1 MAATLPLLR
10 QCIEDLNKLAD
21 EVRTLADQK
30 FKQEDVQ
37 GELSIKGQQWYRG
50 VRELMVQNGFS
61 GVNEFDDCYMYYP
74 QRENPRSSHIRGHSD
89 LEACFSG
96 RGQTEPT
103 QFKRL
108 FMKARSLANALEAE
122 VRSREL
128 PVKSQLS
135 FEVSA
140 SELET
145 AESMLAESKGE
156 EVFVRASGV
165 VARVALERHLFTV
178 ADTRKLRIVVNPP
191 NKKHPDAEDVMQ
203 ALQKNNVITPIQ
215 KSQLDSLFK
224 VANNCAHPK
233 ETVNQ
238 SDVERLIRDG
248 KQLASVIL

>member
-1 MAATLPLLR
+1 VAATLSLLR
-10 QCIEDLNKLAD
+10 QRIEDLDKLAD
-21 EVRTLADQK
+21 EVLALADRK

-61 GVNEFDDCYMYYP
+61 GVDEFDDCYMYYP
-74 QRENPRSSHIRGHSD
+74 QRDSPRSAHIRGHSD

-96 RGQTEPT
+96 RRETVPA
-103 QFKRL
+103 QFNRL
-108 FMKARSLANALEAE
+108 FMKARSLANSLEAE
-122 VRSREL
+122 VLSREL

-145 AESMLAESKGE
+145 AENVLAESKGE
-156 EVFVRASGV
+156 EALMRASGV
-165 VARVALERHLFTV
+165 IARVALERHLYTV
-178 ADTRKLRIVVNPP
+178 ADVRKLQIVVNPP
-191 NKKHPDAEDVMQ
+191 SKKHPDVEDVMQ
-203 ALQKNNVITPIQ
+203 TLQRNGVITAIQ

-224 VANNCAHPK
+224 VANNCAHP
-233 ETVNQ
+233 EEAVNQ
-238 SDVERLIRDG
+238 GDVERLIRDG